1 MIADRTADQASRHTW
16 GQFNGRTRP
25 ARRRSPGGPVS
36 LTWLDMQYRPEA
48 GSEGAIV
55 IDTGSGVGV
64 RVVAVS
70 GEVDVYSGSR
80 LRAALGELID
90 ESDTRPVVVDLTAV
104 TLLSSTGC
112 AVLVDALGQA
122 QRRSRPFALVV
133 DPTTRAVPL
142 TLHAA
147 GLVGLFT
154 TYADVDEARRA
165 AG

>member
-1 MIADRTADQASRHTW
+1 MGFLRIGDGTADQASRHTRS
-16 GQFNGRTRP
+16 QFNG
-25 ARRRSPGGPVS
+25 SVS
-36 LTWLDMQYRPEA
+36 LPWLAMQYRPEA
-48 GSEGAIV
+48 GAQDAIM
-55 IDTGSGVGV
+55 IDTGGGAGAC
-64 RVVAVS
+64 VVTVS
-70 GEVDVYSGSR
+70 GDVDVYSGSR

-90 ESDTRPVVVDLTAV
+90 ESDARPVVVDLTAV

-122 QRRSRPFALVV
+122 QRRRLPFALVV
-133 DPTTRAVPL
+133 DPATRAVPL
-142 TLHAA
+142 SLHAA

>member
-1 MIADRTADQASRHTW
+1 MATALAC
-16 GQFNGRTRP
+16 
-25 ARRRSPGGPVS
+25 
-36 LTWLDMQYRPEA
+36 LDMQYRPEA
-48 GSEGAIV
+48 GADDAIM
-55 IDTGSGVGV
+55 IDTGSGAGA
-64 RVVAVS
+64 RVVTVS

-80 LRAALGELID
+80 LRGALGELID
-90 ESDTRPVVVDLTAV
+90 ESDARPVVVDLTAV

-122 QRRSRPFALVV
+122 QRRHLPFALVV